1 MMLLNSVKLPYKV
14 VKGSFQYRQTKS
26 ARLTNSV
33 MNELYPQ
40 LIKPEGITLSKLGR
54 SLKKCFPDNIKLF
67 VCKNR
72 DSDSIA
78 QLNRVFTAQNLI
90 VKQSLELKTNENN
103 RIDFL
108 NIPTLAHEIRH
119 FTDSLFHPK
128 MLAREQILA
137 QKGLDT
143 HKYVNFYENDV
154 YVKETFDGKKDC
166 KRIIKIIKNRTNR
179 ILRGLNVQD
188 KIDLLQ
194 CIRYNLISER
204 NAYNETST
212 YAKKIYK
219 KNFPVYEDELNNQN
233 KEFLMN
239 EKIDLYEKMLFSLI
253 KKERGKF
260 SAKLK
265 SKLQTA

>member
-1 MMLLNSVKLPYKV
+1 MLLSSVKLPYKV
-14 VKGSFQYRQTKS
+14 VSGSFQCRQTKS
-26 ARLTNSV
+26 VRLTNSV
-33 MNELYPQ
+33 MKELYPQ

-54 SLKKCFPDNIKLF
+54 SLKKCFPVNLKLF

-72 DSDSIA
+72 DTDSTA
-78 QLNRVFTAQNLI
+78 QINKVFNAQNLI
-90 VKQSLELKTNENN
+90 VKQSLELKTNANN

-108 NIPTLAHEIRH
+108 HIPTLAHEIRH

-143 HKYVNFYENDV
+143 PKYVNFYENDV
-154 YVKETFDGKKDC
+154 YVREAFDGKKDC

-194 CIRYNLISER
+194 YMRYNLILER
-204 NAYNETST
+204 NAYNETRT

-219 KNFPVYEDELNNQN
+219 KNFTVYDDELNNQN

-239 EKIDLYEKMLFSLI
+239 EKIDLYEKMISAII

-260 SAKLK
+260 AAKLK